1 MTHLNPAGD
10 GVMKCSHGCWPYAL
24 ARHVPHAVIVQVCL
38 LIACQWQLTHKQAR
52 QVNSCALTV
61 QLAGVLSER
70 VVRVQLGQVS
80 HDLVCQPQRIGE
92 QKQQGS
98 LQQSSATGT
107 PGHVTPGST
116 FSLRI
121 AARCTVA
128 GQDKSHKARVPCQ
141 AQKQHS
147 HAISDEPFQHIQLAA
162 CVVVICQPSSAI
174 TTSPITLL
182 VNLTRVNLMRHI
194 ALDKALM
201 GHKYTYPGHGQGL
214 SMCFAT

>member
-1 MTHLNPAGD
+1 
-10 GVMKCSHGCWPYAL
+10 MKCSHGCWPYAL

-61 QLAGVLSER
+61 QLACVLSER

-98 LQQSSATGT
+98 IFCNWHTRSCDTWLNLLT
-107 PGHVTPGST
+107 HN
-116 FSLRI
+116 

-162 CVVVICQPSSAI
+162 CVVVICQPTSAI

-182 VNLTRVNLMRHI
+182 VNLTRVKVMRHI
-194 ALDKALM
+194 ALDKAVM

>member
-116 FSLRI
+116 FSLI
-121 AARCTVA
+121 TPP
-128 GQDKSHKARVPCQ
+128 G
-141 AQKQHS
+141 AQLQGK
-147 HAISDEPFQHIQLAA
+147 
-162 CVVVICQPSSAI
+162 
-174 TTSPITLL
+174 
-182 VNLTRVNLMRHI
+182 TRVTKQECHARHKSSTAMQYQMNLFS
-194 ALDKALM
+194 
-201 GHKYTYPGHGQGL
+201 TYSLQHVL
-214 SMCFAT
+214 